1 VVRLVLGTVLLVK
14 GSLLATDWLGS
25 RTLLLTRLLG
35 RAHRHHGAFHIGRT
49 RWLSAGATGLTL
61 FGLVLFGAGLFDL
74 LRGAID
80 AESPPAPGLRS
91 STIWH
96 NMTVARRQTLIQLDD
111 ARIAALDQRAAASG
125 RSRSDLIREA
135 VDLLLGTGDSAAIDA
150 AIIAGYE
157 HHPTSEQDA
166 WALQGAL
173 AAIRAEPW

>member
-1 VVRLVLGTVLLVK
+1 MDPHFA
-14 GSLLATDWLGS
+14 LAWRAARYS
-25 RTLLLTRLLG
+25 RTTSCQSTIP
-35 RAHRHHGAFHIGRT
+35 RA
-49 RWLSAGATGLTL
+49 
-61 FGLVLFGAGLFDL
+61 
-74 LRGAID
+74 
-80 AESPPAPGLRS
+80 

-96 NMTVARRQTLIQLDD
+96 NIIVARRQTLIQLDD
-111 ARIAALDQRAAASG
+111 ARIAALDQRATASG

-157 HHPTSEQDA
+157 HHPTPEQDT